1 MVSYLPAWSALK
13 ELDRVC
19 WVLDPDPPTPA
30 HLYRSAS
37 LILISDCFESVCCC
51 FVVLLLWYLFASWEN
66 RLRIRI
72 GFRWEKYKKKK
83 PETKILFQLKMR
95 TETQLSLL
103 MGGQSGQTLLHGI
116 IFTKLKV
123 SPQFWKPGS
132 GSACGSGSEL
142 IKLA

>member
-19 WVLDPDPPTPA
+19 WVLDPEPPTPA

-51 FVVLLLWYLFASWEN
+51 FVVLLLFFASWEN

-72 GFRWEKYKKKK
+72 GFRWEKCKKKK
-83 PETKILFQLKMR
+83 PETKKLFQLKMR